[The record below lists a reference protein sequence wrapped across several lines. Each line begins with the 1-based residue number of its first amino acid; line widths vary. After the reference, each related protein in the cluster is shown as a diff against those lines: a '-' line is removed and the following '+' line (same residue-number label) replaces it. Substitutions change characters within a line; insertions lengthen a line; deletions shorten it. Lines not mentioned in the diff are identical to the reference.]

1 EVAAYENRGAPR
13 LEPVEHSP
21 RFVSTGR
28 RLKNDCHL
36 SGSRRRGSAGRR
48 RTSDDPGEEK
58 RGGKEDE
65 RRERTEGR
73 GNGDLEEKTNNLP
86 RRSIVDER

>member
-1 EVAAYENRGAPR
+1 MAAYENRGAPR

-36 SGSRRRGSAGRR
+36 SGSWRGEPRGAE
-48 RTSDDPGEEK
+48 TSDDPWGRK
-58 RGGKEDE
+58 KGMGKEDE
-65 RRERTEGR
+65 RGLGER
-73 GNGDLEEKTNNLP
+73 
-86 RRSIVDER
+86 